1 MENSCY
7 PREIFPASN
16 VLLLLLLLSF
26 FCSRIVTIVFA
37 IRQGENGFDGTPGT
51 PGENGGEV
59 RIK

>member
-1 MENSCY
+1 M
-7 PREIFPASN
+7 I
-16 VLLLLLLLSF
+16 
-26 FCSRIVTIVFA
+26 IVFV

>member
-1 MENSCY
+1 M
-7 PREIFPASN
+7 I
-16 VLLLLLLLSF
+16 
-26 FCSRIVTIVFA
+26 IVFA

>member
-7 PREIFPASN
+7 PREVFPASN
-16 VLLLLLLLSF
+16 MLLLLSF
-26 FCSRIVTIVFA
+26 FCSRIVIIVFA